1 MRGHTLAEFSSMPT
15 VTESAFFSM
24 TATKIVG
31 DWDEYLWMVVC
42 GGLAAAFMAW
52 GIGANDVANSFATSV
67 GSKTLKLWQA
77 CIIAGIFEFTGAMLL
92 GGSVAKTI
100 ASGIANTALYT
111 DVPEIYMYGMLCSL
125 TIAGL
130 WLLVATMWCFAI
142 STTHTIMGS
151 IMGFA
156 LKGDF
161 PYLSGF
167 LLIVLS
173 WFFSPII
180 GGILAAIFFNICRIF
195 ILRSDNSTNRAIWAI
210 PLLVLF
216 TLFIN
221 ILFVLVKGAMA
232 DLQKRWPCK
241 KATGYKGMAIKD
253 CSDHFINSCWIA
265 AAAAGGAA
273 LVSGLILIPLLKR
286 KMRREAEAEELAL
299 ENGDKA
305 VEEDLD
311 APQAYEKIHVHEIPA
326 GATWVTPPYHYV
338 TYAATASYRQVIKG
352 LTYDVHSGAANDA
365 KGEEMIANAEVFAPQ
380 TERIFSYLQVLSA
393 SCVAFAHG
401 SKDVANSIG
410 PYSVIYYVFKNH
422 KVPGSSAEAPKW
434 IFALGGGMIVVGL
447 ATYGYNIIMII
458 GVKYLHLTPARGFS
472 AELAAGMT
480 IALASFFGI
489 PVSTTQ
495 IIVGAETGIG
505 LCESIHGVRWA
516 LLAKTFFGWI
526 LTIVLA
532 LGFCAGLFAAGAYAP
547 SITMAADMREMNFG
561 VYTLTSSIYKSIN
574 TTTHDYSTNLTW
586 WEAAPSTW
594 AAPFNA
600 RPYNGSMLAFNAN
613 KSSNSFKSAIGSD
626 VTGKRGYVLP
636 ELVLYYLNDAVKLNA
651 TYSTTN
657 IGI

>member
-1 MRGHTLAEFSSMPT
+1 
-15 VTESAFFSM
+15 M
-24 TATKIVG
+24 TAPKIVG
-31 DWDEYLWMVVC
+31 DWDQYLWMVVC

-130 WLLVATMWCFAI
+130 WLLVATMWCFAV
-142 STTHTIMGS
+142 STTHTITGS

-156 LKGDF
+156 LVFGGINGVIWSKEKGDF
-161 PYLSGF
+161 PYLDGF
-167 LLIVLS
+167 LPIVLS

-180 GGILAAIFFNICRIF
+180 GGILAAIFFNVCRVL

-221 ILFVLVKGAMA
+221 ILFVLVKGAKA

-241 KATGYKGMAIKD
+241 KATGYKGMAVKD
-253 CSDHFINSCWIA
+253 CSDHFINSCWIS
-265 AAAAGGAA
+265 AAAAGGVAIIC
-273 LVSGLILIPLLKR
+273 GLIFIPLLTR

-326 GATWVTPPYHYV
+326 GATWFTLPYHYV
-338 TYAATASYRQVIKG
+338 AYAATASYRQVVKG
-352 LTYDVHSGAANDA
+352 LTYDVHSSAANDT

-401 SKDVANSIG
+401 SNDVANSIG
-410 PYSVIYYVFKNH
+410 PYSAIYYVFKNH

-447 ATYGYNIIMII
+447 ATYGYNIIMTI

-495 IIVGAETGIG
+495 IIIGAETGVG

-526 LTIVLA
+526 LTIILA
-532 LGFCAGLFAAGAYAP
+532 LAFCAGLFAAGAYAP
-547 SITMAADMREMNFG
+547 SITMAADMREMNYG

-574 TTTHDYSTNLTW
+574 TTARNNTADAWYSD
-586 WEAAPSTW
+586 APSTW
-594 AAPFNA
+594 PAPFNA

-613 KSSNSFKSAIGSD
+613 KSSNAFKSAIGSD
-626 VTGKRGYVLP
+626 VTGKRGYVFP

-651 TYSTTN
+651 TYSKTN
-657 IGI
+657 IGIYE